1 MLDNWQL
8 YSKAIAGFVVTLVVG
23 LFAQYGLNLS
33 SDVQQ
38 SLGVLVTASITGVSV
53 WWIRNKKVNKR

>member
-1 MLDNWQL
+1 MENWQM

-38 SLGVLVTASITGVSV
+38 SLGVLVTAIITGVSV
-53 WWIRNKKVNKR
+53 WWVRNKGVSKR